1 MDSSDEPEWAAY
13 RHTVGERVRAHRLQA
28 NLTQETLAD
37 RSGVGRNTLQRI
49 ERGDPQ
55 APRLGALWRLART
68 LGVPV
73 NELVRDDRPAP
84 PDVAAPPPGP

>member
-1 MDSSDEPEWAAY
+1 MPPRCGSRVDSSDGPEWAAY
-13 RHTVGERVRAHRLQA
+13 RHAVGERVRARRLHA

-68 LGVPV
+68 LGIPLA
-73 NELVRDDRPAP
+73 ELLDDDPH
-84 PDVAAPPPGP
+84 GT

>member
-1 MDSSDEPEWAAY
+1 VDFSDGAEWAAY
-13 RHTVGERVRAHRLQA
+13 RHAVGERVRTHRLHA

-68 LGVPV
+68 LDVPV
-73 NELVRDDRPAP
+73 GELVRDARDAP
-84 PDVAAPPPGP
+84 PDAAAPPPRL